1 MRSLIQFGVEELQSN
16 HAGDCL
22 TCNHLRRGLKE
33 ALMYALLSST
43 WTHLHSPVTV
53 QTQLRN
59 AEINLTFALKDFRE
73 HRKIC
78 HSPPLRSSSWAT
90 AARNAS

>member
-1 MRSLIQFGVEELQSN
+1 
-16 HAGDCL
+16 
-22 TCNHLRRGLKE
+22 
-33 ALMYALLSST
+33 MYALLSST
-43 WTHLHSPVTV
+43 WTHLHSAVTA

-73 HRKIC
+73 HQKIW
-78 HSPPLRSSSWAT
+78 HTPTLASSSWAA